1 MSQPLLEAQG
11 IRKSY
16 DGKPVLDG
24 LDLCI
29 MPGALVGLIGRNGA
43 GKSTLLNLAAGLLVP
58 DAGSI
63 RLQGMPPSEATDA
76 VLAELAYVGQNKFT
90 LSDLS
95 AQHYLDF
102 VGSYY
107 PNYRP
112 DVAQSML
119 KRFEVPGNRAM
130 LSLSPGVR
138 QRIEIVR
145 ALSVQPKL
153 MLLDEPLS
161 SVDPVGRR
169 QIISEVLS
177 FAQSHG
183 AAVLLTTHLLNDIER
198 ASAEV
203 AVLHRGRIIARD
215 PVRELKARFIRLES
229 SAAERPPFLVHAQF
243 VHPTPEGGW
252 VALLRRKDL
261 PLNLPESIR
270 PLEPVLEELFLD
282 TLP

>member
-11 IRKSY
+11 IRKSFG
-16 DGKPVLDG
+16 GKPVLDG

-29 MPGALVGLIGRNGA
+29 MPGALIGLIGRNGA
-43 GKSTLLNLAAGLLVP
+43 GKSTLLNLAAGLLAP

-63 RLQGMPPSEATDA
+63 RLQGMPPSEASDA
-76 VLAELAYVGQNKFT
+76 VLADLAYVGQNRFT
-90 LSDLS
+90 LGDLS
-95 AQHYLDF
+95 AQRYLDF

-107 PNYRP
+107 PNYHA
-112 DVAQSML
+112 DLAKSML
-119 KRFEVPGNRAM
+119 KRFEVPSNQAM
-130 LSLSPGVR
+130 LGLSPGIR

-161 SVDPVGRR
+161 SVDPTGRR
-169 QIISEVLS
+169 QIIAEVLG

-183 AAVLLTTHLLNDIER
+183 AAVLLTTHLLGDIER

-215 PVRELKARFIRLES
+215 PVRELKARFVKLES
-229 SAAERPPFLVHAQF
+229 TAAERPAFLTHAQF
-243 VHPTPEGGW
+243 VHPTPDGGW
-252 VALLRRKDL
+252 VALMRRKDL
-261 PLNLPESIR
+261 PLVIPESIR
-270 PLEPVLEELFLD
+270 QLQPVLEELFLD
-282 TLP
+282 AMP